1 MLRTLG
7 FRGGI
12 HPPTNRVS
20 TAQSALEELPAPSR
34 VIIPVLQH
42 AGLAASLLVRRGD
55 RVRLGQVIAE
65 PAGHNSAAVHSS
77 VSGSVLSVS
86 KFPHPSGERVLA
98 VEIENDGQD
107 SAVDMRPLDKPWSE
121 ATPAEIVQKVREC
134 GVVGMGGAGIPAHV
148 KLSPPAGKPV
158 DTFIVN
164 CTECEPFM
172 TADARLVMEK
182 CVDVL
187 AGALIIKKILG
198 AVKAIVAADAGDS
211 GVMAALSQALRD
223 DRFKGITLS
232 ATKTKYPQSE
242 ETILVKT
249 LTRREVPSG
258 GTPLDVGCMV
268 HNAATVYAVSQ
279 AVLTGVPLYRRVI
292 TVAGPC
298 IASPKNLLVRI
309 GTPLQH
315 ALEYCGVDMKA
326 ARKIIMGGPM
336 RGLAQAELDTPV
348 IKTTRG
354 IVALSELFPGVR
366 QYGCIRCGRCMRAC
380 PMRLLPA
387 FLMKFVD
394 KGKTAEAME
403 WGLGACIECGS
414 CAYVCPSKINLVH
427 FMKLGKHRA
436 GPSGA
441 PQTPA
446 PAAEGKAS

>member
-12 HPPTNRVS
+12 HPPSDKVP
-20 TAQSALEELPAPSR
+20 TAQSTIEELPPPSR

-42 AGLAASLLVRRGD
+42 AGFAASLLVRRGD
-55 RVRLGQVIAE
+55 RIRLGQVIAE
-65 PAGHNSAAVHSS
+65 AAGHNSAAVHSS
-77 VSGSVLSVS
+77 VSGTVLSVS

-107 SAVDMRPLDKPWSE
+107 SSVEMRPLQKPWNE
-121 ATPAEIVQKVREC
+121 ASPAEIVQKIREC
-134 GVVGMGGAGIPAHV
+134 GIVGMGGAGIPAHV
-148 KLSPPAGKPV
+148 KLTLPAEKPV
-158 DTFIVN
+158 DTLIVN
-164 CTECEPFM
+164 CTECEPLM

-182 CVDVL
+182 CGDVL

-198 AVKAIVAADAGDS
+198 AKKALVAADAGAS
-211 GVMAALSQALRD
+211 GVVAALSQALKD
-223 DRFKGITLS
+223 ARFKGISLA

-242 ETILVKT
+242 EKILVKT

-258 GTPLDVGCMV
+258 GTAADVGCV
-268 HNAATVYAVSQ
+268 AHNAATVYAIAQ
-279 AVLTGVPLYRRVI
+279 AVLGGVPLYQRVV

-298 IASPKNLLVRI
+298 TAKPKNLLVRI

-315 ALEYCGVDMKA
+315 ALEHCGVDMKA
-326 ARKIIMGGPM
+326 AKKIIMGGPM

-354 IVALSELFPGVR
+354 IIALSELFPGVK
-366 QYGCIRCGRCMRAC
+366 QYDCIGCGRCMRAC

-394 KGKTAEAME
+394 KGKTADAVE
-403 WGLGACIECGS
+403 WGIGDCIECGS
-414 CAYVCPSKINLVH
+414 CAYVCPAKINLVH
-427 FMKLGKHRA
+427 FMKLGKYRSEQ
-436 GPSGA
+436 SGT
-441 PQTPA
+441 PQALA
-446 PAAEGKAS
+446 PAANGKAP